1 MIMRHA
7 LPRLCV
13 IALLSFASA
22 CSAGMDRGQDTLAS
36 HDWQAVELQDKPV
49 STPVPVTLSF
59 TEGRASGR
67 SGCNQ
72 YSGAV
77 EYGAGTIRFQA
88 MISTKMACAGDG
100 VMQTEATY
108 LQALQAAETWD
119 IDAGGKLTIEGTR
132 GRIKFTPLARQT
144 RP

>member
-1 MIMRHA
+1 MSNFLRA
-7 LPRLCV
+7 TA
-13 IALLSFASA
+13 IAMLAFASG
-22 CSAGMDRGQDTLAS
+22 CTAGPDDGPNALER
-36 HDWQAVELQDKPV
+36 HDWQALDIAGKPV
-49 STPVPVTLSF
+49 STPNPVTLSF

-77 EYGAGTIRFQA
+77 EYGARTIRLQA
-88 MISTKMACAGDG
+88 MISTKMACAGEG
-100 VMQTEATY
+100 VMLTEMNY
-108 LQALQAAETWD
+108 LQALQAAERWEVGPD
-119 IDAGGKLTIEGTR
+119 GKLTIDGSR

>member
-1 MIMRHA
+1 MRHA
-7 LPRLCV
+7 FPRLCV

-49 STPVPVTLSF
+49 SSTPVPVTLSF

-88 MISTKMACAGDG
+88 MISTKMACAEDG
-100 VMQTEATY
+100 VMLTEATY
-108 LQALQAAETWD
+108 LQALQAAERWD
-119 IDAGGKLTIEGTR
+119 IDATGKLTIEGER

>member
-1 MIMRHA
+1 MRHA
-7 LPRLCV
+7 LPKLCA
-13 IALLSFASA
+13 IALLSFAGA

-36 HDWQAVELQDKPV
+36 HVWQAVELQDKPV

-77 EYGAGTIRFQA
+77 EYGARTIRFQA
-88 MISTKMACAGDG
+88 MISTKMACAEDG
-100 VMQTEATY
+100 AMLTEATY
-108 LQALQAAETWD
+108 LQALQAAETWE
-119 IDAGGKLTIEGTR
+119 IDAAGKLTIDGAR
-132 GRIKFTPLARQT
+132 GRIKFAPLARQT